1 MTGYLTKT
9 EIEQQLR
16 DAASEFSDYC
26 LFLPDEIFFYQPA
39 DKWSAAQQTK
49 HLISATNAAKLAFV
63 LPKFMVRWVAG
74 KPNRQSRTF
83 DELVAKYKMKLAQGG
98 KASSPFVPKPIPASY
113 GKEKLV
119 KNFNSSMNKM
129 ANAVNKNW
137 KESQTD
143 QYIAPHPLLGK
154 ITLTELCYFTIHHT
168 KHHLES
174 IKNLT
179 AKLNS
184 TSLDG

>member
-1 MTGYLTKT
+1 MTGHLTKT
-9 EIEQQLR
+9 EIEKQLR
-16 DAASEFSDYC
+16 ITAREFSDYC
-26 LFLPDEIFFYQPA
+26 LSLNDDLFFFQPG

-49 HLISATNAAKLAFV
+49 HLITATNTAKLAFV
-63 LPKFMVRWVAG
+63 LPKFMIRWIAG
-74 KPNRQSRTF
+74 KPNRQSRTY
-83 DELVAKYKMKLAQGG
+83 DELVAKYKTKLEQGG
-98 KASSPFVPKPIPASY
+98 KASSRYVPKPIPASY
-113 GKEKLV
+113 GKKKLI

-129 ANAVNKNW
+129 ADAVKKNW

-179 AKLNS
+179 PNPSPSGKRN
-184 TSLDG
+184 